1 MQTLFEYMFKFF
13 KISFDFGD
21 ITISFFDIFIMS
33 FALRF
38 FIWLITF
45 DWSKADDIIKISKN
59 EMLISPKSKVILK
72 NLNIYSNNVCI
83 FTP

>member
-21 ITISFFDIFIMS
+21 ISISFFDIFIMS

-45 DWSKADDIIKISKN
+45 DWSKADDTPFVEKAKDRVGKTNYIVDKKTG
-59 EMLISPKSKVILK
+59 EIL
-72 NLNIYSNNVCI
+72 N
-83 FTP
+83 P